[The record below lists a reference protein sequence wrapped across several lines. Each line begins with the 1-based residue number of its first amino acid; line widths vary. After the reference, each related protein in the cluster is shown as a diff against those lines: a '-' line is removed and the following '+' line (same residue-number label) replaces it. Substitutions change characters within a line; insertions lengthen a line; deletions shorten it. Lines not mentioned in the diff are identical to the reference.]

1 MISVSDVKRLLGKEV
16 SCNLPRIFATEVR
29 MTLVGYTLRVDTK
42 SKKVFQQLIVQDKA
56 GAEYV
61 VRMENVNEPN
71 S

>member
-1 MISVSDVKRLLGKEV
+1 MNVSDVKRMLGKKV
-16 SCNLPRIFATEVR
+16 SCNLPQISSEQVK

-42 SKKVFQQLIVQDKA
+42 SRKVFQQLIVQDKA

-61 VRMENVNEPN
+61 VRMENVNESN